1 MINLFMP
8 LYNAEAINI
17 RTRIFGEADKII
29 ILFTKEYGKLQAIAR
44 GARRVTSKF
53 GGRLEIFTYNKM
65 LLAQG
70 KNLDIIS
77 QCETIESFYTLREEK
92 EKLNAGFYIVKLID
106 IITGERQ
113 RNEELFNLLLENLFA
128 LQNVKDPKRLIRSFE
143 VKLCEIEGF
152 FPTKD
157 MLGKINLSL
166 PGIVKKLKGDDLED
180 LTDKELELS
189 GSYFRELISD
199 HTGKDIRR
207 NQEYI

>member
-1 MINLFMP
+1 MA

-17 RTRIFGEADKII
+17 RTRMFGEADKII
-29 ILFTKEYGKLQAIAR
+29 VLFTKEHGKLQAIAK
-44 GARRVTSKF
+44 GARRPTSKF

-70 KNLDIIS
+70 KSLDIIS
-77 QCETIESFYTLREEK
+77 QCETIESFYCLREEK

-113 RNEELFNLLLENLFA
+113 RNDGLFNLLLDYLFA
-128 LQNVKDPKRLIRSFE
+128 LQNAKDPKRLIRSFE
-143 VKLCEIEGF
+143 VKLCETEGF
-152 FPTKD
+152 LSTNG
-157 MLGKINLSL
+157 MLREINKCL
-166 PGIVKKLKGDDLED
+166 PEIVKKLKDEDFKD

-189 GSYFRELISD
+189 GNYFRELISD

-207 NQEYI
+207 KQEYI